1 MLLHQLPIIFF
12 FLTTMGIGFGAS
24 GPKFN
29 AKFVNSMPEEQ
40 LATIG
45 GAVSTYFMLGQAF
58 TRLLVSGMVLV
69 LTVNQISGLFLAATG
84 FLVLYVLYW
93 LARNQKT
100 PQNQK

>member
-1 MLLHQLPIIFF
+1 
-12 FLTTMGIGFGAS
+12 MGISSGAS

-58 TRLLVSGMVLV
+58 TRLLVSGLVLV
-69 LTVNQISGLFLAATG
+69 LAVDQISGLFLTATG
-84 FLVLYVLYW
+84 LLVLYVLYW
-93 LARNQKT
+93 LACNQNTSKSVCLD
-100 PQNQK
+100 